1 MRYAGQ
7 TERKPEHPTRAPWPD
22 TPPPCSR
29 LLASASS
36 AGTDAFLETSPR
48 RLYGDVI
55 GEIGWSVG
63 QIVAALEQHGLTEN
77 TLVVLTSDN
86 GPWLHPE
93 LVAELRSLAEQMD
106 SDIAEHA
113 RPTRVVDEM
122 IFDPR
127 KPESPVAID
136 GLAQRVTSQQQYR
149 ANIAGHSIYA
159 GLLLA
164 VSDCAS
170 IPDACLLSLMNPRQS
185 RACFA
190 SGWGES
196 WVWQAQP
203 GPRLS
208 ARSF

>member
-1 MRYAGQ
+1 MPG
-7 TERKPEHPTRAPWPD
+7 TPNGKPEHPTREPWPD

-29 LLASASS
+29 LMASASS

-48 RLYGDVI
+48 GLYGDVI
-55 GEIGWSVG
+55 EEIDWSVG
-63 QIVAALEQHGLTEN
+63 QIVAALERHGLTEN
-77 TLVVLTSDN
+77 TLVVFTSDN

-136 GLAQRVTSQQQYR
+136 GSAQRVTSQQQHR
-149 ANIAGHSIYA
+149 ANIAGHSINA
-159 GLLLA
+159 GY
-164 VSDCAS
+164 
-170 IPDACLLSLMNPRQS
+170 CLRCLTVLQYLIHVYSL
-185 RACFA
+185 
-190 SGWGES
+190 
-196 WVWQAQP
+196 
-203 GPRLS
+203 
-208 ARSF
+208 